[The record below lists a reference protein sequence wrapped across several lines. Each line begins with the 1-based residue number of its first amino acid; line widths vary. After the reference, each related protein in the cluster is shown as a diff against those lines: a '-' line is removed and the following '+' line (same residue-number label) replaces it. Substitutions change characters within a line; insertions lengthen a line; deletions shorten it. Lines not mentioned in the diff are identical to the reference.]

1 MMDSKPTPPADAEPA
16 PATPAEFARY
26 ERQIRYA
33 PLGIEG
39 QRRLAASSA
48 LLCGC
53 GALGSHVADLLVRA
67 GVGRLKIVDR
77 DFLELSNLQR
87 QTLFD
92 EQDLAAELPKSV
104 AAASRLARINSHV
117 SIEPI
122 VADVDYRNI
131 AQLAAGVDLILDG
144 TDNFETRY
152 LINDLAVRESIPWI
166 FAGVVGVAGQT
177 MTILPG
183 ETACLRCLMP
193 QPPQAGGI
201 QTCETA
207 GILGPAVGV
216 IAAIEAGEALK
227 ILSGNRAATSR
238 SLAVVDLWD
247 NRLRQIDLSG
257 LRDQVDCPTCR
268 HGEFAWLSG
277 ARADQHAV
285 LCGRGAVQ
293 LTPPARRD
301 WDLEA
306 LAARLAGVG
315 RVSRN
320 PYLLRLAVDGFQI
333 TLFPDGRAII
343 SGTDDVG
350 QARAVYARYIGN

>member
-1 MMDSKPTPPADAEPA
+1 MDPNETPHAAAQPTAAADL
-16 PATPAEFARY
+16 ARY

-67 GVGRLKIVDR
+67 GIGRLKIVDR

-92 EQDLAAELPKSV
+92 EQDLADELPKAV
-104 AAASRLARINSHV
+104 AAAARLVRINSQV
-117 SIEPI
+117 VIEPI
-122 VADVDYRNI
+122 VADVDFRNI

-166 FAGVVGVAGQT
+166 FAGVVGAAGQT

-183 ETACLRCLMP
+183 QTACLRCLMP
-193 QPPQAGGI
+193 QPPPAGDA

-216 IAAIEAGEALK
+216 IASIEASEALK
-227 ILSGNRAATSR
+227 ILSGHGEAASR
-238 SLAVVDLWD
+238 SLVVVDLWD
-247 NRLRQIDLSG
+247 NRLRQIDLAG

-268 HGEFAWLSG
+268 RGEFPWLSG

-293 LTPPARRD
+293 LTPPERRD
-301 WDLEA
+301 WDLTA

-320 PYLLRLAVDGFQI
+320 RYLLRLAVEGYQL
-333 TLFPDGRAII
+333 TLFSDGRAII

-350 QARAVYARYIGN
+350 QARALYARYIGN

>member
-1 MMDSKPTPPADAEPA
+1 MDPMKTPAADDE
-16 PATPAEFARY
+16 PATPAELARY
-26 ERQIRYA
+26 ERQIRFA

-67 GVGRLKIVDR
+67 GIGRLKIVDR

-92 EQDLAAELPKSV
+92 EQDLADELPKAV
-104 AAASRLARINSHV
+104 AAATRLARINSQV
-117 SIEPI
+117 TIEPI

-131 AQLAAGVDLILDG
+131 AELAAGVDLILDG

-152 LINDLAVRESIPWI
+152 LINDFAVRESIPWI
-166 FAGVVGVAGQT
+166 FAGVVGAAGQT

-193 QPPQAGGI
+193 EPPPAGDA

-216 IAAIEAGEALK
+216 IASIEASEALK
-227 ILSGNRAATSR
+227 ILSGNRAAASR

-247 NRLRQIDLSG
+247 NRLRHVDLAG
-257 LRDQVDCPTCR
+257 LPDRVDCPACR
-268 HGEFAWLSG
+268 RGEFAWLSG
-277 ARADQHAV
+277 ARADRHAV

-293 LTPPARRD
+293 LTPPDRRD
-301 WDLEA
+301 WDLAA
-306 LAARLAGVG
+306 LAPRLAAVG

-320 PYLLRLAVDGFQI
+320 RYLLRLAVEGYQL

-343 SGTDDVG
+343 SGTDDVA
-350 QARAVYARYIGN
+350 QARAVYARYIGH